1 VLVTD
6 GDAAARGA
14 PEREQSRSRRLF
26 FALWPDERMQAALA
40 EATRA
45 VVSACDGA
53 AVPSQNFHLTL
64 AFLGAVPEHR
74 IADLTP
80 IAARVAL
87 AYQAHAE
94 TAGAPLVIALDRID
108 YWRRSEILCA
118 TARAPS
124 VPATA
129 LAGALRSA
137 LTEHGFAPDLKPFR
151 THATLARKV
160 RRVTRERDMSAV
172 RWMFRDFRLV
182 ESHTAPSGAVYSTRE
197 IYPLD
202 ASSR

>member
-1 VLVTD
+1 MT
-6 GDAAARGA
+6 GEASPPSASSHGA
-14 PEREQSRSRRLF
+14 TRRLF
-26 FALWPDERMQAALA
+26 FALWPDKAMQAALA
-40 EATRA
+40 EATSA
-45 VVSACDGA
+45 IVAACDGA
-53 AVPSQNFHLTL
+53 AVPSKNFHLTL
-64 AFLGAVPEHR
+64 AFLGAVAEQR

-94 TAGAPLVIALDRID
+94 TAGAPIVITLDRID

-118 TARAPS
+118 TATTSS
-124 VPATA
+124 VPASA
-129 LAGALRSA
+129 LAGTLTSA

-160 RRVTRERDMSAV
+160 RHVTRDRGMSAV
-172 RWMFRDFRLV
+172 HWTFRDFHLV
-182 ESHTAPSGAVYSTRE
+182 ESRTASSGALYSTRE

-202 ASSR
+202 ASSRE

>member
-1 VLVTD
+1 
-6 GDAAARGA
+6 
-14 PEREQSRSRRLF
+14 
-26 FALWPDERMQAALA
+26 
-40 EATRA
+40 
-45 VVSACDGA
+45 
-53 AVPSQNFHLTL
+53 VPAQNFHLTL
-64 AFLGAVPEHR
+64 AVLGAVPEHR

-80 IAARVAL
+80 IAARVSL
-87 AYQAHAE
+87 AYQADAQ

-118 TARAPS
+118 TASTSS

-137 LTEHGFAPDLKPFR
+137 LTDHGFAPDLKPFR

-160 RRVTRERDMSAV
+160 RRVTRERDMPAV
-172 RWMFRDFRLV
+172 RWTFRDFHLV
-182 ESHTAPSGAVYSTRE
+182 ESRTAPSGAVYSTCE
-197 IYPLD
+197 IYSLD